1 MMKTDLEQ
9 LLRDALA
16 TVIAD
21 RGATGVTPP
30 ETVILEP
37 PRDAKHGD
45 LATNLALVFAK
56 SLRIAPRPLAEAML
70 AALPVSQWID
80 HAEVAGPGFINL
92 FVTPLALQSVVADIL
107 KLEGDYGRR
116 PSNSRGRVVVEFV
129 SANPTGPLHVGHGRG
144 AAVGDS
150 LCRLLEA
157 AGWSVTREF
166 YYNDAGVQIDNLIRS
181 VQARAHGIKPGHH
194 DWPERGYCGEY
205 ITDVANSY
213 LARETIHADDREIT
227 GSGDPTDAEA
237 IRHFAVAYLRR
248 EQDSDL
254 RAFGVHFDVYALES
268 SLYSSGEVDSTV
280 RDLVASGHTYEAEGA
295 VWLRSTDFG
304 DDKDRVMRK
313 SDGGYT
319 YFVPDVAYHRNK
331 WRRGFVRAINE
342 QGADHHSTIVRVR
355 AGLQALD
362 AGIPADWPEYVLH
375 QMVTVVR
382 GGQEVKISKR
392 AGDYVTLRDL
402 IDEVG
407 RDATRFFLLLR
418 KSDSQ
423 LTFDIDVARARTLD
437 NPVYTIQYAHARIC
451 SMFRQLDARGGNF
464 DLETAKSARLDR
476 LVEPQELVVMGLL
489 ARYPETADMAAAK
502 LEPHLI
508 PQYLRELAATFHSL
522 YHAHAF
528 LVDDLELRNAR
539 MALAWATRQV
549 IASGLSLIG
558 VSTPERM

>member
-1 MMKTDLEQ
+1 MKTALEQ

-16 TVIAD
+16 AVIENC
-21 RGATGVTPP
+21 GATAVAAP
-30 ETVILEP
+30 ETFILEP

-45 LATNLALVFAK
+45 FATNVALIHAK
-56 SLRIAPRPLAEAML
+56 SLGIAPRALAESIV
-70 AALPVSQWID
+70 AALPVSQWIAR
-80 HAEVAGPGFINL
+80 AEVAGPGFINL
-92 FVTPLALQSVVADIL
+92 FVTPLALQSVVTDIL
-107 KLEGDYGRR
+107 SEDGNYGRK
-116 PSNSRGRVVVEFV
+116 PAGSRERVVVEFV

-157 AGWSVTREF
+157 VGWNVTREF
-166 YYNDAGVQIDNLIRS
+166 YYNDAGAQIENLTRS
-181 VQARAHGIKPGHH
+181 VQARANGIKPGDP
-194 DWPERGYCGEY
+194 DWPEGGYCGEY
-205 ITDVANSY
+205 IDDVAKSY
-213 LARETIHADDREIT
+213 LARETVHSDDCEIAGT
-227 GSGDPTDAEA
+227 GDPADNEA
-237 IRHFAVAYLRR
+237 LRRFAVAYLRR

-254 RAFGVHFDVYALES
+254 RAFDVCFDVYALES
-268 SLYSSGEVDSTV
+268 SLYSSGEVDNAV

-295 VWLRSTDFG
+295 LWLRSTDFG

-313 SDGGYT
+313 SDGRYT

-331 WRRGFVRAINE
+331 WQRGFVRAINE
-342 QGADHHSTIVRVR
+342 QGADHHSTIIRVR
-355 AGLQALD
+355 AGLQALNV
-362 AGIPADWPEYVLH
+362 GIPPDWPEYVLH

-423 LTFDIDVARARTLD
+423 LTFDIDLARARTLD

-451 SMFRQLDARGGNF
+451 SMFRQLEAKGGHF
-464 DLETAKSARLDR
+464 DLETARSAPLDR
-476 LVEPQELVVMGLL
+476 LAESHELSIMGLL
-489 ARYPETADMAAAK
+489 ARFPETVETAAAR

-508 PQYLRELAATFHSL
+508 PQYLRELAAAFHSL

-528 LVDDLELRNAR
+528 LVEDLDLCNAR
-539 MALAWATRQV
+539 MALAWSTRQV
-549 IASGLSLIG
+549 LAAGLWLIG
-558 VSTPERM
+558 VSAPEQM

>member
-1 MMKTDLEQ
+1 MKTVLEQ
-9 LLRDALA
+9 LLRDALT

-21 RGATGVTPP
+21 CGAVDVAPP
-30 ETVILEP
+30 EGIVLEP
-37 PRDAKHGD
+37 PRDPKHGD
-45 LATNLALVFAK
+45 LATNLALVFSK
-56 SLRIAPRPLAEAML
+56 SLQVAPRKLAEAIL
-70 AALPVSQWID
+70 AALPSSQWID
-80 HAEVAGPGFINL
+80 RAEVAGPGFINL
-92 FVTPLALQSVVADIL
+92 FVTPLAHQSVIADIL
-107 KLEGDYGRR
+107 KRDGSYGRH
-116 PSNSRGRVVVEFV
+116 PAASRGRVVVEFV

-157 AGWSVTREF
+157 VGWSVTREF
-166 YYNDAGVQIDNLIRS
+166 YYNDAGAQIDNLVRS
-181 VQARAHGIKPGHH
+181 VQARTYGVNPDHR
-194 DWPERGYCGEY
+194 DWPEGGYCGEY
-205 ITDVANSY
+205 IVDVAKAY
-213 LARETIHADDREIT
+213 LARETVHADDREIT
-227 GSGDPTDAEA
+227 GAGDPTDTEA
-237 IRHFAVAYLRR
+237 LRRFAVAYLRR

-254 RAFGVHFDVYALES
+254 RAFDVHFDVYSLES
-268 SLYSSGEVDSTV
+268 SLYSSGAVDNTV

-313 SDGGYT
+313 SDGSYT

-331 WRRGFVRAINE
+331 WQRGFTRAINE

-355 AGLQALD
+355 AGLQALN
-362 AGIPADWPEYVLH
+362 AGIPVDWPEYILH

-382 GGQEVKISKR
+382 SGQEVKISKR

-407 RDATRFFLLLR
+407 HDATRFFLLLR

-451 SMFRQLDARGGNF
+451 SMFRQLDARGGFF
-464 DLETAKSARLDR
+464 DLAAARSARLDR
-476 LVEPQELVVMGLL
+476 LIEPQELAVMGLL
-489 ARYPETADMAAAK
+489 ARFPEITDTAATR

-508 PQYLRELAATFHSL
+508 PQYLRELAASFHSL

-528 LVDDLELRNAR
+528 LVDDLDLCNAR
-539 MALAWATRQV
+539 MTLAWATRQV
-549 IASGLSLIG
+549 IATGLYLIG

>member
-1 MMKTDLEQ
+1 MKTVLEQ

-37 PRDAKHGD
+37 PRDAKHGN

-56 SLRIAPRPLAEAML
+56 SLRMAPRSLAEAML

-107 KLEGDYGRR
+107 KLEGNYGRR
-116 PSNSRGRVVVEFV
+116 PSNSQGRVVVEFV

-157 AGWSVTREF
+157 AGWNVAREF
-166 YYNDAGVQIDNLIRS
+166 YYNDAGVQIDNLTRS

-194 DWPERGYCGEY
+194 DWPEGGYCGEY
-205 ITDVANSY
+205 IIDVANSY

-268 SLYSSGEVDSTV
+268 ALYSSGEVDRTV

-331 WRRGFVRAINE
+331 WQRGFVRAINE

-382 GGQEVKISKR
+382 SGQEVKISKR

-437 NPVYTIQYAHARIC
+437 NPVYTIQYAYARIC
-451 SMFRQLDARGGNF
+451 SMFRQLDARGGHF
-464 DLETAKSARLDR
+464 DWEIAKSARLDR

-489 ARYPETADMAAAK
+489 ARYPETTDTAAAK

-528 LVDDLELRNAR
+528 LVDDLDLRNAR